1 MRISSLLLLPL
12 LASGFVAPGPLL
24 GLVRP
29 GLALPAATL
38 DAPLALQP
46 IHKFGKGVNGDCR
59 DKKYLVSGVGEERT
73 PAQVQHQ
80 PAPARQR

>member
-24 GLVRP
+24 VARR

-73 PAQVQHQ
+73 PAQVQHR

>member
-1 MRISSLLLLPL
+1 MRISALLLLPL

-24 GLVRP
+24 RP
-29 GLALPAATL
+29 GLQLPAATL

-59 DKKYLVSGVGEERT
+59 DKKYL
-73 PAQVQHQ
+73 
-80 PAPARQR
+80 